1 MWDGRLSILLKTL
14 HTECRLTDLFT

>member
-1 MWDGRLSILLKTL
+1 MWDGRLLILLKTL